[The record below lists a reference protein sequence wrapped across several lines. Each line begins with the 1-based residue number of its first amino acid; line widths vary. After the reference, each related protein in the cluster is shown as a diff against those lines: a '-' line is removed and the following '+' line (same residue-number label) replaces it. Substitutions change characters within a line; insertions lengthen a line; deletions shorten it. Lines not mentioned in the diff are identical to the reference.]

1 MSTYI
6 KELTNPKT
14 GKKQRAVCHD
24 DHYGNHIY
32 GYGFKR
38 DGSDFIMDDFGKQDE
53 WDKLDFYRREE
64 LLSDKT
70 DKNAK

>member
-14 GKKQRAVCHD
+14 KKKQKAVCHD

-38 DGSDFIMDDFGKQDE
+38 DGSDFEMTEDFKMMR
-53 WDKLDFYRREE
+53 KTCDFYRNED
-64 LLSDKT
+64 LNSDK
-70 DKNAK
+70 K